1 MKTILVTGANGFVGT
16 HTLKNLMKVDDIN
29 LIAACR
35 DKTKLIPSFKG
46 EIREGDFRDE
56 NYLNSL
62 LDGVDVV
69 CNAMAWT
76 ALWRHK
82 KQSRE
87 LYFEPVVKLIDKS
100 IEKGIERF
108 INVSTTSVAAPQKST
123 DTMSRGIPRKFWP
136 HLCSMIKIE
145 NYMREKANI
154 DKSAN
159 ATALINLRLGI
170 FSGEHY
176 GLGILPILLPRLR
189 THLVPWVAGGKT
201 SLPMID
207 GEDIGEAMKCA
218 AMAENITGY
227 QSFNVVGA
235 EVPSVREVIDYV
247 HDNFAYPKPHFS
259 VPFFIAYRFAWL
271 METLDPVVPWEPLV
285 TRSIIHL
292 LEEVAVDNTKAINML
307 GYKPRQDW
315 RKSISKQIQEINQTQ
330 KTSMSMARPIV

>member
-16 HTLKNLMKVDDIN
+16 HTLKSLMKLEGIK

-46 EIREGDFRDE
+46 EVREGDFRDE

-76 ALWRHK
+76 ALWGHK
-82 KQSRE
+82 KQSKE
-87 LYFEPVVKLIDKS
+87 LYFEPVIKLIDKS

-108 INVSTTSVAAPQKST
+108 INVSSTSAAAPQTSA
-123 DTMSRGIPRKFWP
+123 DAMSRGIPRKFWP
-136 HLCSMIKIE
+136 HLCTVIKIE
-145 NYMREKANI
+145 NYMRE
-154 DKSAN
+154 SAN
-159 ATALINLRLGI
+159 QNNATSMINLRLGI

-176 GLGILPILLPRLR
+176 GLGILPVLLPRLK

-218 AMAENITGY
+218 AMTENITGY

-235 EVPSVREVIDYV
+235 EVPTVRQVIEYI
-247 HDNFAYPKPHFS
+247 HDKFSYPKPHFS
-259 VPFFIAYRFAWL
+259 VPFFIAYPFAWL
-271 METLDPVVPWEPLV
+271 METLDPIVPWEPLV
-285 TRSIIHL
+285 TRSIVHL
-292 LEEVAVDNTKAINML
+292 LEEVAVDNTKATNML

-315 RKSISKQIQEINQTQ
+315 RESITKQVQEIHQTQ
-330 KTSMSMARPIV
+330 KTSMRMARPIV